1 MNKIIFYI
9 YIEKLFYSY
18 IIHITYMN
26 IVHIYYKLLNM
37 STLLENCSIIII
49 NNKIITI
56 Y

>member
-9 YIEKLFYSY
+9 YICSL
-18 IIHITYMN
+18 N
-26 IVHIYYKLLNM
+26 IVHICYKLLNM

-49 NNKIITI
+49 NNKMITI